1 VLNVRFRISLLPAL
15 PAIIVAAV
23 MLAGCAG
30 GPRYFLAEQENFAPG
45 SAVAVLPPVNYSRNQ
60 TAPDLVVDGL
70 VLEILRLE
78 RLRPVDPGEVEKVIL
93 AKRIRLTDR
102 MPSETLS
109 EIGRLLNAKYILTGS
124 INQFDYVTVR
134 NESFPVISLSLRMID
149 ADEGE
154 VVWAATCTRRGDDS
168 ETVFG
173 LGRVKTLERMCG
185 IVTREMIE
193 TLKE

>member
-1 VLNVRFRISLLPAL
+1 VREADPDVFSFLKRPAL
-15 PAIIVAAV
+15 IVLAA

-30 GPRYFLAEQENFAPG
+30 GPRYFLAERDSFDPG
-45 SAVAVLPPVNYSRNQ
+45 AAVAVLPPVNYSRNQ
-60 TAPDLVVDGL
+60 KAQDLVVDDV
-70 VLEILRLE
+70 VLEILRLG
-78 RLRPVDPGEVEKVIL
+78 RFRAVDPGEVEKVVL

-102 MPSETLS
+102 MPPETLS
-109 EIGRLLNAKYILTGS
+109 EIAGLLHARYILTGS

-134 NESFPVISLSLRMID
+134 NETFPVISLNLRMID
-149 ADEGE
+149 AGKGK

-173 LGRVKTLERMCG
+173 LGKVKTLERMCG